1 MRKLK
6 LLLVACAL
14 LGASQTWAQ
23 TDVTATYITNPS
35 FESDGAITASNGALA
50 ITGWTQSDPTSS
62 FNNTG
67 CYDAST
73 NIPTQGTVT
82 VTPSDGTYFLFFRK
96 GWAQNTYT
104 FTSEAAKLPS
114 GKYKL
119 SVDYKMVEGYDNTQ
133 NNSTTV
139 TISAKNGDTTLGTA
153 TGNTKTN
160 VSGGGAYTYLNTA
173 DWSTVTAEF
182 SLDEETNATFVIA
195 LKAGGQRRSDFVVDN
210 VKLLYE
216 AVVRPT
222 AIGLNETSLALSVG
236 GTATLA
242 PSYTPT
248 NANTDT
254 DITWE
259 SSDVNVAAVA
269 NGVVTAVGPGSA
281 TITATTA
288 NNVSATCSVTVT
300 DVTAATAPSFCSEI
314 AAGDFYLVN
323 AATGKYLGTLKEGWG
338 TQAAL
343 TEHGIPF
350 TVTIS
355 DGKYTLDSHTYN
367 NNNDHF
373 LNNGWVD
380 GASTSYTITSLGNGK
395 YSIAAGETSFLTAT
409 ATTVNAIVNNSATT
423 ANSVLAQ
430 WYFVSKDNRESM
442 LAGAINDSPV
452 DATFYIVDPDFSRN
466 HIIQL
471 LQNGQTTKNPG
482 GETYPWE
489 YTATNY
495 HFKGGDNG
503 NMCAETYQNGGG
515 KIYQTLSNVRNGKY
529 VLKCQGFHNGSNPTY
544 LYANDEQVELKVLN
558 ANNEGTAASMAGA
571 SAAFTAGQYNNEL
584 TVYVTDGELTI
595 GIENASSN
603 WACFDNFELYYY
615 GPTIAGEAEELPE
628 TAMEA
633 NKWYYFDVDVDG
645 DYDFTTTTLNDIVY
659 TTDGT
664 ILIENES
671 SVTANFSSESECTL
685 TAGRYY
691 VKSASEQ
698 TFAVAAHSFNYVI
711 GTAALSTADGGYT
724 QSPTFTVTFP
734 EASTNDPDGVAALA
748 ASSTATVNGN
758 SVALTAAEGGFSLDL
773 GTLTANTDYT
783 IAIPAGVYGYNSD
796 NMNEAISVTI
806 HTPVLFDGEY
816 CFYDA
821 YTKSFM
827 GRGAA
832 WGTEL
837 VVDKYGIP
845 FNLTT
850 DANGVSAIEFVDWT
864 GVYVFKTNDNGM
876 FTDNASTGWTI
887 LAADAGYK
895 IKTASGDLYA
905 KVENGGYGYYVHAVE
920 GENNATVWTLKT
932 KAERDAIIAA
942 YPTENISNVITASG
956 ISTTAAEFASYLST
970 NYQATDVT
978 SNIGTATFT
987 NGAGDWTWSG
997 VRGQDNQPAYGTGFA
1012 EVWNATGSYTQT
1024 ITNLPAGIYKVTV
1037 QGYERRR
1044 DNNTSTAL
1052 KSAGYNLVSTYLSA
1066 NGEQVRFTDWN
1077 EVAGKPT
1084 NTGGAVSAFGNGEAT
1099 NEVYVYLDG
1108 NTDLTLTVKK
1118 PNYIW
1123 DCWTIFNN
1131 FTLTRYD
1138 VKVTIDEDES
1148 YEPVAVDN
1156 AYVTFNRTL
1165 VAGWNGMVLPFN
1177 MSVQDAETTFNATAI
1192 KDFTGITSSSDG
1204 ITLNFADA
1212 TEITAGKPF
1221 MMKVTAPAENNS
1233 YTISSVSLSDEAVL
1247 QPIEKTDDTNTYT
1260 YTMTGSYAASTDLS
1274 NVVFALIQGD
1284 QYFYHNTGKPSSA
1297 KAFRAWFVNEST
1309 DEAGS
1314 RISFNFGD
1322 DVITGINEVQTN
1334 GQDAEAVYNLQG
1346 QRVVNAKK
1354 GLFIQNGKKVVIK

>member
-14 LGASQTWAQ
+14 LGANQMWAQ
-23 TDVTATYITNPS
+23 TDVTSTYITNAD
-35 FESDGAITASNGALA
+35 FAS
-50 ITGWTQSDPTSS
+50 TDGWTQDHSS
-62 FNNTG
+62 GTYWALGNGLIGTYAVANDKKSTT
-67 CYDAST
+67 DATHLNSEYCLGMQCRWST
-73 NIPTQGTVT
+73 NYANFTQMKENATLHAGVYTISYDV
-82 VTPSDGTYFLFFRK
+82 
-96 GWAQNTYT
+96 QNTNTSTSATYNNNFFVKVGET
-104 FTSEAAKLPS
+104 TYSDTKTEWMNGSSAWTTHTISFTLKEETTANFTISF
-114 GKYKL
+114 
-119 SVDYKMVEGYDNTQ
+119 GYGTGS
-133 NNSTTV
+133 NNFGSTT
-139 TISAKNGDTTLGTA
+139 TPHLY
-153 TGNTKTN
+153 
-160 VSGGGAYTYLNTA
+160 VSHLVMTYA
-173 DWSTVTAEF
+173 A
-182 SLDEETNATFVIA
+182 VI
-195 LKAGGQRRSDFVVDN
+195 L
-210 VKLLYE
+210 
-216 AVVRPT
+216 PT
-222 AIGLNETSLALSVG
+222 AVSIDETLALTVG
-236 GTATLA
+236 GTATLT

-248 NANTDT
+248 DANTDT
-254 DITWE
+254 DITWTT
-259 SSDVNVAAVA
+259 SDANVATVA
-269 NGVVTAVGPGSA
+269 EGVVKAVGLGSA

-288 NNVSATCSVTVT
+288 NEQSATCTVTVT
-300 DVTAATAPSFCSEI
+300 DVAEAAAPLSWSEI
-314 AAGDFYLVN
+314 GAGDFYFVN

-350 TVTIS
+350 TATIS

-430 WYFVSKDNRESM
+430 WYFVSKADREAM
-442 LAGAINDSPV
+442 LANATNASPV
-452 DATFYIVDPDFSRN
+452 DATFYIGDPDFSRN

-471 LQNGQTTKNPG
+471 LQNSKTTENPG
-482 GETYPWE
+482 GEEYPWK

-529 VLKCQGFHNGSNPTY
+529 VLKCQGFHNGSNPSY

-571 SAAFTAGQYNNEL
+571 SAAFSAGQYNNEL
-584 TVYVTDGELTI
+584 TVYVTDGNLTI

-628 TAMEA
+628 TAMTA

-724 QSPTFTVTFP
+724 QSQTFTVTFP
-734 EASTNDPDGVAALA
+734 EASTNDPNGVAALA
-748 ASSTATVNGN
+748 TSSTATVNGN
-758 SVALTAAEGGFSLDL
+758 SVALTATEGGFSLDL

-783 IAIPAGVYGYNSD
+783 IAIPAGVYGYNTE
-796 NMNEAISVTI
+796 NMNTAINVTI

-821 YTKSFM
+821 STKSFM

-850 DANGVSAIEFVDWT
+850 NANGVSAIEFVDWT

-887 LAADAGYK
+887 LAAGEGYK
-895 IKTASGDLYA
+895 IKTASSDLYA
-905 KVENGGYGYYVHAVE
+905 KVDNGDYGYYVHAVE
-920 GENNATVWTLKT
+920 GDNNATVWTLKT

-942 YPTENISNVITASG
+942 YPTENISNVISASG
-956 ISTTAAEFASYLST
+956 ISTTADGFASYLSN
-970 NYQATDVT
+970 NYGATDVT
-978 SNIGTATFT
+978 SNIATATFE
-987 NGAGDWTWSG
+987 GGVGSWIWTK
-997 VRGQDNQPAYGTGFA
+997 VRNQDNQPAYGENFA
-1012 EVWNATGSYTQT
+1012 EVWNATGSFTQT
-1024 ITNLPAGIYKVTV
+1024 IDKANLPAGIYKVTV
-1037 QGYERRR
+1037 QGYERRK
-1044 DNNTSTAL
+1044 DNNASTAL
-1052 KSAGYNLVSTYLSA
+1052 YNAGYNLVSTYLSA

-1077 EVAGKPT
+1077 EVANKPT
-1084 NTGGAVSAFGNGEAT
+1084 NTSGAVTAFGNGEAV

-1123 DCWTIFNN
+1123 DCWAIFNN

-1138 VKVTIDEDES
+1138 EKVTIDEDES

-1192 KDFTGITSSSDG
+1192 KDFTGITSSSEG

-1284 QYFYHNTGKPSSA
+1284 NYFYHNTGKPSSA